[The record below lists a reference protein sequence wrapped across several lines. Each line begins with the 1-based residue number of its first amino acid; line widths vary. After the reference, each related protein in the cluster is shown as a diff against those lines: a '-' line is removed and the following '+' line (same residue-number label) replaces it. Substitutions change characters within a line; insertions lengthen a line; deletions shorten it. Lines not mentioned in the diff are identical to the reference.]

1 MKRSNRFSKFCKERI
16 QQVQVIETEENPF
29 HSYVAIDLSVNNQ
42 ALRAIDITSV
52 SEMEKY
58 IQAFVDQKGGKI
70 AYGGYLELR
79 NLYQRS
85 KHFKNLD
92 HPLEER
98 NIHLGVDIWASAG
111 TSVLAALD
119 GEVHS
124 FANNAFHGDYGP
136 TIILKHTFE
145 MLEFYTLYGHLSLQ
159 SIPNLELGQQFKAGE
174 KIGELG
180 DSGVNG
186 DYAPHLHFQI
196 ILDIQNHFGDYPG
209 VCSQKD
215 LDFYMDNCP
224 DPNLLLKLN

>member
-1 MKRSNRFSKFCKERI
+1 MKRTQLFIAFCESLKAGVKVLEAPSDA
-16 QQVQVIETEENPF
+16 T
-29 HSYVAIDLSVNNQ
+29 YVPIDLSVNNQ
-42 ALRAIDITSV
+42 ELREIDITSAAV
-52 SEMEKY
+52 MESY
-58 IQAFVDQKGGKI
+58 IHSKAQQKGGQV

-85 KHFKNLD
+85 RHFKNID

-98 NIHLGVDIWASAG
+98 NIHLGVDIWLPAG
-111 TSVLAALD
+111 TDVLAALE

-136 TIILKHTFE
+136 TIILKHTFGYV
-145 MLEFYTLYGHLSLQ
+145 EFYTLYGHLSLQ
-159 SIPNLELGQQFKAGE
+159 SIPNLELGQEFKAGD

-186 DYAPHLHFQI
+186 DYAPHLHFQV

-224 DPNLLLKLN
+224 DPNMLLKLG